1 MAKIERTIA
10 INAPVEKVYEYLTTP
25 MNLLEIWPSMVE
37 IKDIQNPGVVGGGF
51 HWVYK
56 MAGMKLEGAT
66 EYSEVIP
73 CQRFVARNTG
83 GISSTLVWLYQ
94 PENGGTRLTLQAE
107 YTVPLPL
114 VGKLAEAFIVKQ
126 NEHEMDTLFANL
138 KARMEE

>member
-1 MAKIERTIA
+1 MAKFERTVQ
-10 INAPVEKVYEYLTTP
+10 INAPVEQVYEYLTTP

-37 IKDIQNPGVVGGGF
+37 IKDVKNAGTVGGGF

-56 MAGMKLEGAT
+56 MAGMKFEGTT

-73 CQRFVARNTG
+73 CQHVVAKNTG
-83 GISSTLVWLYQ
+83 GIPSTLVWTYQ
-94 PENGGTRLTLQAE
+94 PANGGTQLTLQAE

-114 VGKLAEAFIVKQ
+114 LGKLAEAFIVKQ

-138 KARMEE
+138 KARLEG